1 MKRLLRGTLL
11 SVLFFA
17 LLWGGAPAFATCGS
31 CSDDGWCPS
40 GSASAGVR
48 CFRTIIVH
56 PDGSRTIRC
65 EEELAPECNF
75 GAPEY

>member
-1 MKRLLRGTLL
+1 MKRLLRDTLL
-11 SVLFFA
+11 SALFFA

-40 GSASAGVR
+40 GSASSGVR
-48 CFRTIIVH
+48 CLRVVIH
-56 PDGSRTIRC
+56 YPDGSKEIHCTD
-65 EEELAPECNF
+65 EAAPECNF